1 MKLKLLSA
9 RPSLAVSG
17 LYGLS
22 LGLGVLAGCAS
33 VSPESLQAAVELT
46 STVAQTGSQMEAA
59 RRERRQQQ
67 QLAAQ
72 SNHPQPAAPAPT
84 APPPAA
90 ARPAAPAT
98 YAALSCAALT
108 RRGSNQ
114 CLENS
119 CGRPVLVHIRSAAG
133 ATATLPANAGQCAT
147 VAPGN
152 MAVACS
158 GSDRFDWQR
167 RNCIPS

>member
-22 LGLGVLAGCAS
+22 LGLGVLAGCAA

-72 SNHPQPAAPAPT
+72 SNNL
-84 APPPAA
+84 
-90 ARPAAPAT
+90 RPAAPAT

-119 CGRPVLVHIRSAAG
+119 CGRPALVHIRSAAG

-147 VAPGN
+147 VAPGH

-167 RNCIPS
+167 KNCIPS